1 MPDVPQMATNT
12 IVLNIPIPKVNDFTA
27 YLPNSAELDP
37 HFASLV
43 HQAALSQ
50 KLKVPHAFDCEA
62 AVAGPDGTPAPGQP
76 RRIHAC
82 RCFRGKYWSLTIR
95 QKSEK
100 GLVDMP
106 VTPAVPA
113 ETGFTPAGYSPREGF
128 LNSIQEICD
137 KLDPLIFPKNR
148 GAVSGMVVVTGA
160 TACGKTQVVRGLID
174 RCLRNEKNRGI
185 WSERK
190 RLPHVVTYEDP
201 IEKDLIDAPFADLAG
216 SWVDYTPR
224 LRAVDV
230 LNLPSAVNS
239 ALRQTPAVFYVGE
252 VRDIAEWRVL
262 LEFAGTGHLIF
273 TTSHAGSLIEAM
285 GKLFAATSSQTAARR
300 AIVADRLAA
309 LIHLRADKAAL
320 PNATGNNLQEN
331 VPAGETN
338 KKGDQPFVRNIVIPS
353 LWRRTMLGAKTLMA
367 EGQSSL
373 LPHGG
378 AGAVESCGPPV
389 GGQPS
394 PSPQPEDG
402 SDAQSCLGRTW
413 FGDELWKCA
422 ESRLKDELSDCCD
435 SSDAAEL
442 LDKFHREFRQRCVE
456 WDLEGL

>member
-1 MPDVPQMATNT
+1 MPGVPQMDPHT
-12 IVLNIPIPKVNDFTA
+12 IVLESVIPKVDDFTA
-27 YLPNSAELDP
+27 YVLASEEREKDFREIAKKTDAPATDP
-37 HFASLV
+37 FYE
-43 HQAALSQ
+43 
-50 KLKVPHAFDCEA
+50 FDCEA
-62 AVAGPDGTPAPGQP
+62 KIAFPKDAVAPGLP

-95 QKSEK
+95 QKKEE
-100 GLVDMP
+100 GLVDPPAAPP
-106 VTPAVPA
+106 VPEKTRFKAPNQSGS
-113 ETGFTPAGYSPREGF
+113 EF
-128 LNSIQEICD
+128 LNSFEEICD
-137 KLDPLIFPKNR
+137 PLYKLIFPED
-148 GAVSGMVVVTGA
+148 GGPVTGMVVLTGG
-160 TACGKTQVVRGLID
+160 TACGKSQVVRGLMD
-174 RCLRNEKNRGI
+174 RYLRDPKNTAV
-185 WSERK
+185 WAKRK
-190 RLPHVVTYEDP
+190 RLPHLVTYEDP
-201 IEKDLIDAPFADLAG
+201 IEKDFNEAPVPDLNAA
-216 SWVDYTPR
+216 WVDYTPR
-224 LRAVDV
+224 LKEVDV
-230 LNLPSAVNS
+230 HNLKNAIKS
-239 ALRQTPAVFYVGE
+239 ALRQTPAIFYVGE

-273 TTSHAGSLIEAM
+273 TTSHAGSLVEAM
-285 GKLFAATSSQTAARR
+285 GKLFAATRSQTAARR

-309 LIHLRADKAAL
+309 LIHLRADQAVLPPSPECKPKVMPCPGQAA
-320 PNATGNNLQEN
+320 PTTA
-331 VPAGETN
+331 P
-338 KKGDQPFVRNIVIPS
+338 PFARNIVIPS